1 MEALI
6 FMGKNQATR
15 STVAV
20 FGYPLLW
27 LFEADT
33 TFSIQFTLGYIMLGL
48 IVLSILT
55 GLTKDI
61 QRKSEGL
68 GPEA

>member
-1 MEALI
+1 
-6 FMGKNQATR
+6 MGKSQAQATR